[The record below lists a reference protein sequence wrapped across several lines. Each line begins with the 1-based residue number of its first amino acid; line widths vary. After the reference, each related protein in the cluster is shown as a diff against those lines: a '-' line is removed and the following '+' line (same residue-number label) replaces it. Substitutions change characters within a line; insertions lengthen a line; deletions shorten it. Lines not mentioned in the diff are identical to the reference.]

1 MKLLPV
7 QSSTFVVAY
16 PADEVKSRLCAVVKS
31 VDESVFR
38 SSGREEN
45 YMFNGIIQSDKFIIS
60 RKLNHYQNFIPRIRG
75 RIESTSRG
83 SIVFVKYSLFFGSL
97 LIWLLISSIA
107 LTIGLVFLL
116 MQQNIT
122 FFLLALA
129 GIVINY
135 VMILSNF
142 NRQVKI
148 SQMDLEYLLNVDSIE
163 KN

>member
-7 QSSTFVVAY
+7 RSSTFVVAY

-97 LIWLLISSIA
+97 LIWLLVSSIVF
-107 LTIGLVFLL
+107 TIGLVFLL
-116 MQQNIT
+116 LQQNLT
-122 FFLLALA
+122 FFLIALA
-129 GIVINY
+129 GLIINY
-135 VMILSNF
+135 AVILANF